1 MPRKLTQEEFI
12 KRAREVHGD
21 KYDYSKVEYIN
32 ANSKVCIICPKH
44 GEFWQTPANHLLG
57 CGCIE
62 CAGKKKYTKKT
73 FIEKAREVHGD
84 KYDYSKVE
92 YINNKTKVCIICPD
106 KRKSDE
112 IHKYKYDYSKVEY
125 VNYETKVCIICPE
138 HGEFW
143 QTPHGHLNGQGCP
156 YCGGTVKLT
165 TQDCIKRAKE
175 KHFNKYDYS
184 NFIYNGYDVKSC
196 IICPEHGE
204 FWQTPH
210 VHLLG
215 CGCPKCRGLYQTTE
229 DFIEKAREVHGD
241 KYDYSKVE
249 YINNKTKVCIICPE
263 QTPHGHLA
271 GQGCPY
277 CKNSFLE
284 NEISILLKEN
294 KIIYE
299 QEKTFEWLR
308 DKGCLYL
315 DFYLPDYNIAIECQ
329 GEQHFKPV
337 DFFGGEEQFKRRQEL
352 DFIKHKLCI
361 NNGIKIIYYSTI
373 DLPYFAKVENNK
385 EKLLNLITKKDG

>member
-21 KYDYSKVEYIN
+21 KYDYSKVEYVN
-32 ANSKVCIICPKH
+32 ANSKVCIICSEH
-44 GEFWQTPANHLLG
+44 GEFWQKPASHLLG

-62 CAGKKKYTKKT
+62 CAGKKKYTKKI
-73 FIEKAREVHGD
+73 FIEKAKKVHGD

-92 YINNKTKVCIICPD
+92 YANNK
-106 KRKSDE
+106 
-112 IHKYKYDYSKVEY
+112 
-125 VNYETKVCIICPE
+125 TKVCIICPE

-143 QTPHGHLNGQGCP
+143 QKPESHIVQKRGCP
-156 YCGGTVKLT
+156 YCGGTAKLT

-184 NFIYNGYDVKSC
+184 KFIYNGYDVKSC

-229 DFIEKAREVHGD
+229 DFIEKARKVHGD

-249 YINNKTKVCIICPE
+249 YVNYETKVCIICPE
-263 QTPHGHLA
+263 HGEFWQTPHGHLL
-271 GQGCPY
+271 GCGCPY
-277 CKNSFLE
+277 CKNSYLE

-308 DKGCLYL
+308 DKGRLYL

-361 NNGIKIIYYSTI
+361 NNGIKIIYYSTF

-385 EKLLNLITKKDG
+385 EKILNLIIKKDG